1 MNSLKYLRRVE
12 VFSNHLTSIRPSG
25 ESRSILR
32 SLSSL
37 RGYDYD
43 LVVIGG
49 GSGGLACSKEAAS
62 FGKKVAVLDYVTPSP
77 QGTTWGLGGTCVN
90 VGCIPKKLMH
100 HASLLRE
107 AIRDAKKYGWET
119 PDNINFNWE
128 TLVTGVQNHVKSL
141 NWGHRVKLNDK
152 KIKYLPALGSLLDS
166 HTIKAVSKSGKEE
179 IVTAENI
186 VIAVGGRPRFP
197 SDVPGALEHFI
208 SSDDLFSLKKEPGKT
223 LVIGASY
230 VALECAGFLAGLGY
244 DSSVMMR
251 SIPLRGFDQN
261 YRRNSVFLVSGFLC
275 FGQPSR
281 GLNTTNTSK
290 LGWFLLPRFSNCC
303 SICTSTVSMST
314 DRRENDREGDQKYQ
328 EMLEGSRESLGE
340 ERRESVHSDGGSS
353 VPRNQ
358 DVQNS
363 GNSAENTS
371 LSPSDVEKHRKGKDD
386 ESKGS
391 SHVSKG
397 SSIVEKRSRPERSPP
412 RSQEKKR
419 KTSESTSESG
429 VKGDEKRRKHRKGS
443 EEEHESRSQISSGV
457 SSLKRSYSE
466 KSSHDLPEKMR
477 KTSETAEIKDD
488 ERREKQRER
497 SDEYRYS
504 KKESSHSSS
513 SSRKRS
519 HSPSSSSE
527 KERKTSDTPRFKIPK
542 KEHKAED
549 LRDKLDKKP
558 DRREGERSS
567 SETSKSSSKKERPI
581 TSSALKG
588 EIKDLLRTEHHHLMK
603 GGKKDEN
610 GDINGVEWC
619 YKYLDPTIRG
629 HITGGRAILHHR
641 CRQCNRICLHL
652 LGTYNTGKRMCLA
665 CAARDR
671 GWREKEVPSWYFHDE
686 RECSNCQNT
695 RYERPYGYGGSNYYS
710 SYNYRRY

>member
-251 SIPLRGFDQN
+251 SIPLRGFDQQMAE
-261 YRRNSVFLVSGFLC
+261 LVVEYMGRH
-275 FGQPSR
+275 G
-281 GLNTTNTSK
+281 T
-290 LGWFLLPRFSNCC
+290 RFIRQC
-303 SICTSTVSMST
+303 
-314 DRRENDREGDQKYQ
+314 
-328 EMLEGSRESLGE
+328 
-340 ERRESVHSDGGSS
+340 
-353 VPRNQ
+353 VPVRV
-358 DVQNS
+358 D
-363 GNSAENTS
+363 
-371 LSPSDVEKHRKGKDD
+371 
-386 ESKGS
+386 
-391 SHVSKG
+391 
-397 SSIVEKRSRPERSPP
+397 
-412 RSQEKKR
+412 
-419 KTSESTSESG
+419 KTSEGKLNVTWKNVSTGEENEEEFDTVLVAIGRDPLTSNLCLEKAG
-429 VKGDEKRRKHRKGS
+429 VEVNPATRFVIGKNDEQTSVPNIYAIGDVLQDRLELTPVAIMAGKLLARRLFGGSQIPMDYHNVATTVFTPLEYSKVGFS
-443 EEEHESRSQISSGV
+443 EEE
-457 SSLKRSYSE
+457 
-466 KSSHDLPEKMR
+466 
-477 KTSETAEIKDD
+477 AIKEHGEDNL
-488 ERREKQRER
+488 EVYHAFYKPLEFTVAER
-497 SDEYRYS
+497 SEDVGY
-504 KKESSHSSS
+504 
-513 SSRKRS
+513 
-519 HSPSSSSE
+519 
-527 KERKTSDTPRFKIPK
+527 I
-542 KEHKAED
+542 KAVC
-549 LRDKLDKKP
+549 L
-558 DRREGERSS
+558 REGEQ
-567 SETSKSSSKKERPI
+567 KVLGLHYLGPN
-581 TSSALKG
+581 AG
-588 EIKDLLRTEHHHLMK
+588 EVMQGFSTAMRCGLTGDQLLSTVGIH
-603 GGKKDEN
+603 
-610 GDINGVEWC
+610 
-619 YKYLDPTIRG
+619 PTCAEEIVKI
-629 HITGGRAILHHR
+629 HITKRSGEDPMA
-641 CRQCNRICLHL
+641 
-652 LGTYNTGKRMCLA
+652 TGC
-665 CAARDR
+665 
-671 GWREKEVPSWYFHDE
+671 
-686 RECSNCQNT
+686 
-695 RYERPYGYGGSNYYS
+695 
-710 SYNYRRY
+710 